1 MKLLRDKIELKNI
14 NIINMQIPATNKAI
28 EFYEDYIIE
37 KGSYNYAQSRI
48 IALTSDLTEYMIA
61 RENAE
66 ENSI

>member
-14 NIINMQIPATNKAI
+14 NIINMQIQAINRVI

-37 KGSYNYAQSRI
+37 KGSYNYARNRI